1 MVLAL
6 GWETTRLTGDDAMA
20 SKTIAILSPGDMGHN
35 VGKVLKKEGLRIITS
50 LAGRSERTRGLAEAA
65 GFEDVGSVEAVAR
78 EADVILSIMPPD
90 KALDA
95 ARDAAAAMKAA
106 GKTPHY
112 VDCNAISPGMSEKV
126 GDVIMSAGALFS
138 DAGIVGPGPGTREK
152 PTHFFVSGPDAKA
165 LDVLQGPHI
174 EVLNVGDGIG
184 RASAVKMCYAAVTKG
199 TWTLY
204 TAALTAAEALG
215 VSEELHA
222 EFQFSRAA
230 QYQEMERMVP
240 RMPLDAGRWIGEM
253 HEIAATLG
261 GAGVTPNFHK
271 GAADIF
277 ELLVKTPIAQETRET
292 VDKSR
297 TLRQAVEIY
306 AAHLPEKSKE

>member
-1 MVLAL
+1 
-6 GWETTRLTGDDAMA
+6 MA

-35 VGKVLKKEGLRIITS
+35 VGKALKKEGLRIVTS
-50 LAGRSERTRGLAEAA
+50 LAGRSERTRALAAA
-65 GFEDVGSVEAVAR
+65 AEFEDLGSVQAVAAA
-78 EADVILSIMPPD
+78 ADVILSIMPPD

-95 ARDAAAAMKAA
+95 AREVAAAIKAA
-106 GKTPHY
+106 GAAPHY
-112 VDCNAISPGMSEKV
+112 ADCNAISPGTSKKV
-126 GDVIMSAGALFS
+126 GDVILSAGALYS
-138 DAGIVGPGPGTREK
+138 DAGIIGPGPGTREK
-152 PTHFFVSGPDAKA
+152 PTHFYVSGPDAAA

-174 EVLNVGDGIG
+174 DVLNVGAEVG

-215 VSEELHA
+215 VSDELHG
-222 EFQFSRAA
+222 EFRFSRPA

-261 GAGVTPNFHK
+261 AAGVTPNFHK

-277 ELLVKTPIAQETRET
+277 ELLVRTPIAKETRET

-297 TLRQAVEIY
+297 TLRQALVIY
-306 AAHLPEKSKE
+306 AAHLPGGAKK

>member
-1 MVLAL
+1 
-6 GWETTRLTGDDAMA
+6 
-20 SKTIAILSPGDMGHN
+20 
-35 VGKVLKKEGLRIITS
+35 
-50 LAGRSERTRGLAEAA
+50 
-65 GFEDVGSVEAVAR
+65 
-78 EADVILSIMPPD
+78 
-90 KALDA
+90 
-95 ARDAAAAMKAA
+95 
-106 GKTPHY
+106 
-112 VDCNAISPGMSEKV
+112 V
-126 GDVIMSAGALFS
+126 GDVIVSAGAPYS

-152 PTHFFVSGPDAKA
+152 PTHFYVSGPDAKA

-174 EVLNVGDGIG
+174 DVMNVGAEIG

-215 VSEELHA
+215 VSEDLHA
-222 EFQFSRAA
+222 EFQFSRPA

-277 ELLVKTPIAQETRET
+277 ELLVKTPIARETRET
-292 VDKSR
+292 VDKGR

-306 AAHLPEKSKE
+306 AAHLPGKSKG

>member
-1 MVLAL
+1 
-6 GWETTRLTGDDAMA
+6 MA
-20 SKTIAILSPGDMGHN
+20 AKTIAILSPGDMGHN
-35 VGKVLKKEGLRIITS
+35 VGKVLKKEGLRIVTS
-50 LAGRSERTRGLAEAA
+50 LAGRSERTRGLAETA
-65 GFEDVGSVEAVAR
+65 GFEDLGSVEAVAR

-90 KALDA
+90 KAIDA
-95 ARDAAAAMKAA
+95 AREAAAAMKAA
-106 GKTPHY
+106 GNTPHY
-112 VDCNAISPGMSEKV
+112 ADCNAISPGTSKKV
-126 GDVIMSAGALFS
+126 GDVILSAGALYS
-138 DAGIVGPGPGTREK
+138 DAGIVGPGPGMREK
-152 PTHFFVSGPDAKA
+152 PTHFYVSGPDAAA

-174 EVLNVGDGIG
+174 DVLNVGDEIG

-215 VSEELHA
+215 VSDELHA
-222 EFQFSRAA
+222 EFQFSRPA
-230 QYQEMERMVP
+230 QYKDMEQMVP

-261 GAGVTPNFHK
+261 GTGVTPNFHK

-277 ELLVKTPIAQETRET
+277 ELLVKTPIAKETRQT

-297 TLRQAVEIY
+297 TLKQALEIY
-306 AAHLPEKSKE
+306 AAHLPGKSKG